1 MTSIETKKQ
10 KDKMMTAIFT
20 GGAAFAVIL
29 LIAFVLYVVV
39 SGVSGMTPQL
49 LSFSPTGLGNMF
61 FNTIYLVV
69 LALVAS
75 TITGIP
81 AGIFLAEYAK
91 KGRIT
96 HWVRMAVE
104 TLASL
109 PSIVVGL
116 FGYLV
121 FIVMTGSQWNLMAG
135 ALAVSIL
142 TLPLV
147 TSVTED
153 ALRNLPPSYRNG
165 SLGLGASHWQT
176 IWHVLLPACFP
187 RIMTGLILAAGRGF
201 GEAAALMFTAGMST
215 DIDWTNWDITA
226 TSCPLNPFRPG
237 ETLALHIWALRTE
250 ALHADAAQQAAASS
264 AILMI
269 MVLVFSLAARYFS
282 YRIDKT
288 MGAVQEGAQAAT
300 GTAEYTF
307 DVRHMDLFY
316 NEFQALKDINMK
328 IKKNEI
334 TALIGPSGCGKSTFL
349 KTLNRMND
357 WVEGCR
363 VTGDIRFEG
372 KDIFKEVDPL
382 ALRYRVGMVFQQP
395 TPFPKSIYENIA
407 YGPRIQGIKDKKQL
421 DAIVEKSLR
430 QAACWDEMKDR
441 LSKSALGLSGGQQQ
455 RLCIARTLAADPS
468 VILMDEPT
476 SALDPISTQKI
487 EDLALELKEKYTIV
501 IVTHSMQQARRISD
515 KTAFFLLGEL
525 IEYDNTLD
533 MFTNPSNP
541 KTEEYITGRFG

>member
-153 ALRNLPPSYRNG
+153 ALHNLPPSYRNG

-187 RIMTGLILAAGRGF
+187 RIMTGLILAIARAAGEVAPLMLVGVVKLAPTLPMDGNFPYLHVERKFMHLGF
-201 GEAAALMFTAGMST
+201 HIYDVGFQSPNVEAARPLVY
-215 DIDWTNWDITA
+215 A
-226 TSCPLNPFRPG
+226 TSFL
-237 ETLALHIWALRTE
+237 
-250 ALHADAAQQAAASS
+250 
-264 AILMI
+264 
-269 MVLVFSLAARYFS
+269 LV
-282 YRIDKT
+282 T
-288 MGAVQEGAQAAT
+288 
-300 GTAEYTF
+300 
-307 DVRHMDLFY
+307 
-316 NEFQALKDINMK
+316 
-328 IKKNEI
+328 
-334 TALIGPSGCGKSTFL
+334 
-349 KTLNRMND
+349 
-357 WVEGCR
+357 
-363 VTGDIRFEG
+363 
-372 KDIFKEVDPL
+372 
-382 ALRYRVGMVFQQP
+382 
-395 TPFPKSIYENIA
+395 
-407 YGPRIQGIKDKKQL
+407 
-421 DAIVEKSLR
+421 
-430 QAACWDEMKDR
+430 
-441 LSKSALGLSGGQQQ
+441 
-455 RLCIARTLAADPS
+455 
-468 VILMDEPT
+468 
-476 SALDPISTQKI
+476 
-487 EDLALELKEKYTIV
+487 V
-501 IVTHSMQQARRISD
+501 IVGLNL
-515 KTAFFLLGEL
+515 TAIGIRNHLREKFRSLEH
-525 IEYDNTLD
+525 
-533 MFTNPSNP
+533 
-541 KTEEYITGRFG
+541 